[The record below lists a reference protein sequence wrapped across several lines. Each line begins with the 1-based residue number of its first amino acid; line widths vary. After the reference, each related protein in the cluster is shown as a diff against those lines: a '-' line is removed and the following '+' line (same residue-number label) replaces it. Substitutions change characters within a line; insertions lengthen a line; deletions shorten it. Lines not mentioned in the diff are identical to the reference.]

1 MTSDTIDTDYNF
13 WKLTPNSAL
22 IIGNVIVKIEVLDEV
37 DSVLLVLIID
47 TIDIDS
53 VNQPI
58 RLLID

>member
-1 MTSDTIDTDYNF
+1 MTSDTIDTDYNV

-53 VNQPI
+53 GNQPI

>member
-1 MTSDTIDTDYNF
+1 MTSDTIDTDYNV

-37 DSVLLVLIID
+37 NSVLLVLIID

>member
-1 MTSDTIDTDYNF
+1 MTSDTIDTDYNV

-22 IIGNVIVKIEVLDEV
+22 IIGNVIVEIEVLDEV